1 MGKWTTTVLPYINNN
16 FKPSL
21 HPYLLFPKISFYTSS
36 KQNSFSAEV
45 VDLVTEDFNSQKN
58 KHSLRP
64 RKIANLRFQIIKKK
78 NKHKTKLKEHPSTVE
93 TTRKSKNAFVCIELW
108 VVIFP
113 FSCLCWN
120 RESTEGRKKNLR
132 SWNLKQE
139 TWGFTSTA
147 VHFQLYSKS
156 KSAMMKANLWSEIK
170 AFSRS
175 IEGLNPALIKW
186 QVLRAVDLR
195 GLLC

>member
-1 MGKWTTTVLPYINNN
+1 MPVLEQGGYGSGK
-16 FKPSL
+16 
-21 HPYLLFPKISFYTSS
+21 
-36 KQNSFSAEV
+36 
-45 VDLVTEDFNSQKN
+45 
-58 KHSLRP
+58 
-64 RKIANLRFQIIKKK
+64 KKK
-78 NKHKTKLKEHPSTVE
+78 NP
-93 TTRKSKNAFVCIELW
+93 
-108 VVIFP
+108 
-113 FSCLCWN
+113 
-120 RESTEGRKKNLR
+120 R

-186 QVLRAVDLR
+186 QVLRAVDLG
-195 GLLC
+195 GLLCSENEFLRAPLRCPIDTELVGILTSFLQD